1 MADNKKTY
9 ATSFEVKQIA
19 LYTVDDET
27 TPYANLAGDM
37 CKQFQY
43 FEDIFWPS
51 YAATMVVQDS
61 SENLISAM
69 PIQGFEKCIVEI
81 DDLDG
86 GNYSYEFRV
95 WNISNRVET
104 GRNQIYTLGLLSV
117 EGMLNEGI
125 TVNKIIEGNTSTQ
138 VKKILT
144 DYFRVPDGKIDVEN
158 SSTSIKILPTK
169 KSPFALIRSILP
181 KTISEKVS
189 PVLKKFN
196 INNPIKGGFSGNW
209 SGGDIPQYT
218 SDVRITGT
226 QGKGS
231 AGYFFFQTRRGYVFR
246 SIDSLIST
254 DTDNFNGKPT
264 INNLEL
270 ENKKFKYQTAK
281 VGDPSTMLIQE
292 IIFGKE
298 LDMIKKMREGHYS
311 NICCFFNINTH
322 SYEEQVY
329 SLKDTWEQMAHL
341 GDSDKDLPPGQVTLS
356 KYPSRTMSTVINNE
370 VWYSGTDVA
379 SDDPKEG
386 GDSKS
391 THPYQDFQKHYL
403 QQGLARAGILFNQQL
418 TISLT
423 GHLELCAGDK
433 IEIELPNPK
442 KESEKD
448 SDVDPIYSGT
458 YLIKNLNHQFNM
470 TDDRSVYT
478 VLDLVRDSNGIRDN
492 LKKT

>member
-9 ATSFEVKQIA
+9 ATSFEVKQMV
-19 LYTVDDET
+19 LYTVDDEFK
-27 TPYANLAGDM
+27 PYANLAGDM

-61 SENLISAM
+61 SENLISNM

-81 DDLDG
+81 DDLEG
-86 GNYSYEFRV
+86 GNYVYEFRV

-144 DYFRVPDGKIDVEN
+144 DYFRVEDGKIDVEN

-270 ENKKFKYQTAK
+270 ENKKFKWQTAK
-281 VGDPSTMLIQE
+281 VGEPSTMLIQE

-356 KYPSRTMSTVINNE
+356 KYPTRTMSTVINNE

-492 LKKT
+492 VKKT